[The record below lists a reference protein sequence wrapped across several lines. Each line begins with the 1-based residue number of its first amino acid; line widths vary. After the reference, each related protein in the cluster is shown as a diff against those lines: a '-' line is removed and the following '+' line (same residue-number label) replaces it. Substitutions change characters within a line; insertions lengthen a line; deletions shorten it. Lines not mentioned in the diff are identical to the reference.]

1 MHSKYQK
8 KQYFFEKDTYIEQDE
23 LIHVY
28 HKKAEIFKV
37 EYKNLASTYNL
48 MKLRE
53 LIDEK
58 GFEDLNYRFSKPN
71 KKIIKF
77 EEELKVEVKDVR

>member
-1 MHSKYQK
+1 
-8 KQYFFEKDTYIEQDE
+8 
-23 LIHVY
+23 VY